1 MISYV
6 KNFSSTEQYVTFFFS
21 QKTISMRDISDF
33 TSNFAKTEVKNL
45 QKVPNRGHQN
55 FCSWL
60 YGFGMFVKKNIIAV
74 TLWTQVLV
82 KKISPIESD
91 FVH

>member
-1 MISYV
+1 
-6 KNFSSTEQYVTFFFS
+6 
-21 QKTISMRDISDF
+21 MRDISDF
-33 TSNFAKTEVKNL
+33 RSNFAKTEVKNF
-45 QKVPNRGHQN
+45 QKVPNQGHRN
-55 FCSWL
+55 FGSWL

>member
-1 MISYV
+1 MFVSDIFT
-6 KNFSSTEQYVTFFFS
+6 NPRFFWD
-21 QKTISMRDISDF
+21 T
-33 TSNFAKTEVKNL
+33 
-45 QKVPNRGHQN
+45 
-55 FCSWL
+55 L